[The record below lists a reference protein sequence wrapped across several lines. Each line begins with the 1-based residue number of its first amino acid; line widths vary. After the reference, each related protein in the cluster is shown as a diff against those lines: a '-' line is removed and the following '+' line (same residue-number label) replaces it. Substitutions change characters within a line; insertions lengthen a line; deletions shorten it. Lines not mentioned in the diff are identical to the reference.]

1 MYKGVILL
9 NLVLLLLGCST
20 DEVEVI
26 YESPPAIFIIESQA
40 DIDKYANV
48 LLNSVELGQVIF
60 NTGDDLSLELFENVT
75 SLTYLSVRTC
85 QQIEAFSQLEEA
97 ETISISRL
105 DEGCLSFE
113 FSELRKI
120 SDFLAITRNDFL
132 ESFTF
137 PRLQEVGVME
147 VSQNALLHS
156 LSDFTSLL
164 VLDDL
169 GISSNPSL
177 TSINGFQNCNSNKE
191 LSRYQVIFDNYVEYG
206 DAFKNLE
213 HIWVFSFIAHQG
225 ADMDW
230 VSSVKSKSS
239 TLNFSGNIAPDEL
252 CGLVPLIESSD
263 DFTVT
268 LSSWIGNTVQLYGNE
283 QMVDLCN

>member
-1 MYKGVILL
+1 MYKIVIFL
-9 NLVLLLLGCST
+9 NLILFLFCCRK
-20 DEVEVI
+20 DEAEVI
-26 YESPPAIFIIESQA
+26 NEDPPVVFIIESQA
-40 DIDKYANV
+40 DIDKYANA

-60 NTGDDLSLELFENVT
+60 NTGDDLSLEMFKNIT
-75 SLTYLSVRTC
+75 KLTYLSVQNC
-85 QQIEAFSQLEEA
+85 EQIEAFSQLQEA
-97 ETISISRL
+97 ESISIDRL
-105 DEGCLSFE
+105 DQGCLDFE
-113 FSELRKI
+113 FPELQKV
-120 SDFLAITRNDFL
+120 SDFLAITSNDFL
-132 ESFTF
+132 QSFAF

-147 VSQNALLHS
+147 VSKNALLNR

-177 TSINGFQNCNSNKE
+177 TSINGFQNCNSIKE

-230 VSSVKSKSS
+230 VSSVKSPNS
-239 TLNFSGNIAPDEL
+239 TLNFSGTIAPDEL
-252 CGLVPLIESSD
+252 CGLVPLIESSN

-268 LSSWIGNTVQLYGNE
+268 LSSWIGNAIQLYGNE
-283 QMVDLCN
+283 QIVDLCN